1 MMQEDTGLSL
11 ADGGRLAAAN
21 YVGYLVGA
29 LWAMVQPARTDHAVR
44 ASLAITAAAT
54 VAMAFADDM
63 LAYLAPARSPGYR
76 APGC

>member
-1 MMQEDTGLSL
+1 
-11 ADGGRLAAAN
+11 
-21 YVGYLVGA
+21 
-29 LWAMVQPARTDHAVR
+29 MVQPARTDHAVR